1 MPRRRALSLVA
12 SFALALAAFAP
23 LGVAPARA
31 ATSPLILRL
40 GTTQDLDSMNPFQT
54 ALIVGYEAFTLNYD
68 LLVNFGQDMGAAPG
82 FAESWDV
89 SPDGLTYTFHLRP
102 GMLWSD
108 GQPATSADVVFTMNY
123 VLKNPKPPL
132 GLGYLDPYLTD
143 AGITNVTAP
152 DANTVVVTL
161 KAPYPR
167 LLQSYMPILPQ
178 HIWGK
183 VTQDAAGTTFTNA
196 PTATSPVVGSG
207 PYQAVEWKVGQYI
220 RFVRNPHYWGPTGAA
235 DEVIIQIFKSSDTMV
250 QALKQGSIDYAYQP
264 TSDEFN
270 SLKGQP
276 NIVTVAGEGNGF
288 EELGFNCYTKPIPN
302 GGASTL
308 AVQDPAFR
316 DALGYAIDKQL
327 LVTQVLKGYGTVGT
341 TMVPPFDVKWHTEPN
356 DVRTFDLSVADQKLT
371 AAGYVKNADGKRLD
385 KQGKVLD
392 LSLVYPSDSNGSS
405 DYANDAQF
413 IKQWF
418 GELGIAVTIQKF
430 DSDTLTQKELP
441 PEAGGKANFDMFIW
455 GWGGDPDPNT
465 LLKIFLTSEIGSSSD
480 SLWSNAQYDQLYQ
493 EQNTA
498 TDDATRK
505 QYMDQ
510 MQQLMYDQAPYHI
523 LYYDAVLVAYRTD
536 RFTGWSNQPPSNGTP
551 LFGYGSFTYTT
562 LTDATAPTPSPTTNA
577 SAVATPAGGATPTPA
592 PSAAPAPAASGD
604 MTPIL
609 LGGGALIVIIAI
621 ALVYSRMRFAG
632 GGRRGG
638 GEEDE

>member
-12 SFALALAAFAP
+12 ALALALTALAP
-23 LGVAPARA
+23 LGAAPARA

-68 LLVNFGQDMGAAPG
+68 LLVNFGGDMGPAPG
-82 FAESWDV
+82 FAASWDV
-89 SPDGLTYTFHLRP
+89 SADGLTYTFHLRP

-108 GQPATSADVVFTMNY
+108 GQPATSADVVFTLNY

-152 DANTVVVTL
+152 DAATVVVTL

-167 LLQSYMPILPQ
+167 LLQSYVPILPQ

-183 VTQDAAGTTFTNA
+183 VTQDAAGTTFTDA

-235 DEVIIQIFKSSDTMV
+235 DQVIIQIFKSSDTMV
-250 QALKQGSIDYAYQP
+250 QALKQGAIDYAYQP
-264 TSDEFN
+264 TADEFN
-270 SLKGQP
+270 SLKGLP

-288 EELGFNCYTKPIPN
+288 EELGFNCYSKPIAG

-308 AVQDPAFR
+308 ALQDPAFR

-341 TMVPPFDVKWHTEPN
+341 TMVPRFDVKWHTEPT
-356 DVRTFDLSVADQKLT
+356 DVRTFDLTVADQKLT

-385 KQGKVLD
+385 KQGKVLN
-392 LSLVYPSDSNGSS
+392 LSLIYPSDSNGTS

-418 GELGIAVTIQKF
+418 GQLGIQKF

-441 PEAGGKANFDMFIW
+441 PEAGGKASFDMFIW
-455 GWGGDPDPNT
+455 GWGGDPDPQS
-465 LLKIFLTSEIGSSSD
+465 LLKIFTTGEIGSSSD

-493 EQNTA
+493 QETAA
-498 TDDATRK
+498 TDDTTRK

-523 LYYDAVLVAYRTD
+523 LYYDSVLVAYRTD
-536 RFTGWSNQPPSNGTP
+536 HFTGWSNQPPSNGTP

-562 LTDATAPTPSPTTNA
+562 LTDATAATPSPSANA
-577 SAVATPAGGATPTPA
+577 SAAETPAGGATPTPA

-609 LGGGALIVIIAI
+609 LGGGALVVIIAI